1 MNTLATLTYSIG
13 GVEYT
18 LGLPHLT
25 MSLVLAVLVIAGM
38 WAAFRKAKQPG
49 WAAII
54 PIYNTLVMLWVAG
67 KPWWW
72 ILLLFL
78 AVIPIVGWVVA
89 LAVAII
95 VYYNIAKRFGRG
107 VGMTLLLLLLPF
119 IGWPVLGFGSAKY
132 KKTK

>member
-1 MNTLATLTYSIG
+1 MNTLATITYSMG
-13 GVEYT
+13 DTTYT
-18 LGLPHLT
+18 LGVPHLT
-25 MSLVLAVLVIAGM
+25 ISLVLAVLVIAGM

-72 ILLLFL
+72 IFLLLL
-78 AVIPIVGWVVA
+78 AIIPVVGWIIA
-89 LAVAII
+89 LVVAII
-95 VYYNIAKRFGRG
+95 VYYNIAKRFGKG
-107 VGMTLLLLLLPF
+107 AGMTLLLFFLPF

-132 KKTK
+132 KKIK